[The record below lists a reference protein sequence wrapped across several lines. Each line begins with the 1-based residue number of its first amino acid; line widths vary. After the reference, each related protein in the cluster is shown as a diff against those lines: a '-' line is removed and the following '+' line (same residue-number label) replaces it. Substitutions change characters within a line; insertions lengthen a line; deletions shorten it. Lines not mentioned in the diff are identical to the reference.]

1 MWEFWDSGTNP
12 LESTNTCPGTC
23 PRILCV
29 AESETELLFLSTKG
43 AEAEFEKRVKRQN
56 AETTRVNTPTPPR
69 ATPPRVGP
77 RSGWS
82 DSPHKCVGFSEPT
95 VKTSKSVDK
104 NGSEVATSLP
114 FRLTALESAEIR

>member
-1 MWEFWDSGTNP
+1 MWEFRDSGTNP

-56 AETTRVNTPTPPR
+56 AETTR
-69 ATPPRVGP
+69 AFI
-77 RSGWS
+77 
-82 DSPHKCVGFSEPT
+82 DDFAK
-95 VKTSKSVDK
+95 
-104 NGSEVATSLP
+104 
-114 FRLTALESAEIR
+114 SAETKRRNVAET